1 MPMMPMAMFGPGT
14 LVVVVVIM
22 AAVDEVE
29 EDEDKGEELV
39 TVELGKLRVDGVDGT
54 LTVEVTTS
62 IRLEVLLVAVEVTVE
77 LFPMVVVKT

>member
-22 AAVDEVE
+22 AAVDEVD

-62 IRLEVLLVAVEVTVE
+62 IRLEVLLVAVEVTVK